1 MSQNLKKRSLVS
13 KVFVSVSCKA
23 EDELLARDKKRNEDL
38 LAKIN
43 VNGDMQGKKK
53 NSTII
58 ILIIFLFAY

>member
-1 MSQNLKKRSLVS
+1 MSQNLNKRSLVS

-23 EDELLARDKKRNEDL
+23 EDELLTRDKKRNEDL

-43 VNGDMQGKKK
+43 ADGDMQGKKK